1 MFPKPDDALND
12 AWQDEQKTLTGNE
25 AVALDDDDG
34 SSDVP
39 PLDEALDEIPR

>member
-1 MFPKPDDALND
+1 MFPKPDDALNE
-12 AWQDEQKTLTGNE
+12 AWQDEQKSLTGTDV
-25 AVALDDDDG
+25 VALEDDDS